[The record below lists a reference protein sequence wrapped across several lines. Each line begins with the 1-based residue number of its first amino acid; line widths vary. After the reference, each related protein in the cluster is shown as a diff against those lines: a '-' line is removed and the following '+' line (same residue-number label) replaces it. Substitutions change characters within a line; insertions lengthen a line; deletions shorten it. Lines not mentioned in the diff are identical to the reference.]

1 MSLIKKYIILIKTF
15 LNSKI
20 QMTYNI
26 LTYKYYKYKPKPNFR
41 LDTFVINHP
50 HDYE

>member
-1 MSLIKKYIILIKTF
+1 MNLIKKYIILIKTF

-26 LTYKYYKYKPKPNFR
+26 LTYKNIITNQPY
-41 LDTFVINHP
+41 LLGGIFVINHP
-50 HDYE
+50 YDYG